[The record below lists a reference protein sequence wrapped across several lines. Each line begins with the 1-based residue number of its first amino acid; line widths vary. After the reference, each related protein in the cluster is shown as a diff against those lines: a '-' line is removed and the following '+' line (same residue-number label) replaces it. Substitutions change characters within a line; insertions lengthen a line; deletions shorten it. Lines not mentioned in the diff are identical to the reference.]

1 LAEFDYKIEYLKGD
15 QNKVVDAV
23 SRNPVEDARE
33 VALSGLSEILGI
45 AINTDWVAAMQRACE
60 ETKRVVEKLESG
72 DKATHEKFTLVSNF
86 FLRKDEM
93 KRRRLPITITQEFHP
108 SAA

>member
-15 QNKVVDAV
+15 QNKVVDAL

-72 DKATHEKFTLVSNF
+72 DKTTHEKFTLVSNF
-86 FLRKDEM
+86 FK
-93 KRRRLPITITQEFHP
+93 KR
-108 SAA
+108 